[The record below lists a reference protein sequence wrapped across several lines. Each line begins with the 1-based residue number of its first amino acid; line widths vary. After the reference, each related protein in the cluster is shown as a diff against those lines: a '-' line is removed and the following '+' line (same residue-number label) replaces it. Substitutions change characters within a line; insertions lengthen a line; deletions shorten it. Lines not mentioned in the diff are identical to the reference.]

1 MSYIILQD
9 IFYIVL
15 LIVLSIPLGIYIYKA
30 MTGQKVFLTR
40 VLAPVEKG
48 IYKLIGVQND
58 EEMGAREYALSVL
71 LFSAIGF
78 VFLWILQMLQG
89 FLPFNPEGMK
99 GTSWHLAFNT
109 AASFVSNTN
118 WQAYSGESTLSY
130 LTQLLGLTVQ
140 NFVSAAT
147 GIAVLFA
154 LTKGFVLKQK
164 KTIGSF

>member
-15 LIVLSIPLGIYIYKA
+15 LIVLSIPLGIYIYKI

-48 IYKLIGVQND
+48 IYKVMGVKSD
-58 EEMGAREYALSVL
+58 EEMGAKKYALSAL

-109 AASFVSNTN
+109 AASMAKKKMVAVSE
-118 WQAYSGESTLSY
+118 GTLS
-130 LTQLLGLTVQ
+130 TSNAMFVGLLIGVIFIIGALSFLPAV
-140 NFVSAAT
+140 AL
-147 GIAVLFA
+147 GPIADYF
-154 LTKGFVLKQK
+154 TMR
-164 KTIGSF
+164 